1 MNLFVWK
8 IHSDSLEVEKEVKAS
23 ITIADT
29 QGAGFPQP
37 LTRRLSLGG
46 RGVAPERSKADEEEE
61 SLYSRFSVRRGLPQS
76 DRKRSELVERPGT
89 TERWQS
95 ILDGEFW

>member
-8 IHSDSLEVEKEVKAS
+8 IHSDGLEVEKEVKAS
-23 ITIADT
+23 NTIADT

-61 SLYSRFSVRRGLPQS
+61 LLYSRFSVRRGPPTGPEKVRL
-76 DRKRSELVERPGT
+76 R
-89 TERWQS
+89 
-95 ILDGEFW
+95 GETRHD